1 MLTENSILP
10 LTSKTT
16 PDIINVQNN
25 SESENISPTNTHANG
40 NVRLEPAKMFLEK
53 MTTNYD

>member
-25 SESENISPTNTHANG
+25 SESEKIYRQQILMLMG
-40 NVRLEPAKMFLEK
+40 MFDLNLQK
-53 MTTNYD
+53 CFWRK